1 MERRRK
7 REQTG
12 KMSSLQTLE
21 RVMESTAASIIQSH
35 WRKKRE
41 AIFKKHIERLEDED
55 RTDGVHNLR

>member
-1 MERRRK
+1 
-7 REQTG
+7 
-12 KMSSLQTLE
+12 MSSLQTLE

-41 AIFKKHIERLEDED
+41 AILKKHIERLEDED